1 MELLQILSKFICNS
15 LMSKLRITEEELSIK
30 PEFSLLRLVQI
41 FLNSVMWWIVF
52 MLVYST

>member
-1 MELLQILSKFICNS
+1 MKNSFNSMELLQILSKFICNS

-41 FLNSVMWWIVF
+41 FLNSVM
-52 MLVYST
+52 